1 MVNRKEL
8 PFQPNMLKPQLYEI
22 IKRNKKQH
30 ILYRFDMVLQQRGHI
45 ALRLPLYHPDL
56 NPIELIWAT
65 IKNNVGQKNVT
76 FKLQDAE
83 RLAKNEFN
91 QITTEDWRKRCQHVI
106 KIEDKYLEN
115 EPQIDHFEEV
125 NELIINLED
134 DSSSESDAYSSGS
147 VD

>member
-83 RLAKNEFN
+83 RLAK
-91 QITTEDWRKRCQHVI
+91 K
-106 KIEDKYLEN
+106 
-115 EPQIDHFEEV
+115 
-125 NELIINLED
+125 
-134 DSSSESDAYSSGS
+134 
-147 VD
+147 

>member
-1 MVNRKEL
+1 
-8 PFQPNMLKPQLYEI
+8 MLKDSP
-22 IKRNKKQH
+22 
-30 ILYRFDMVLQQRGHI
+30 
-45 ALRLPLYHPDL
+45 
-56 NPIELIWAT
+56 
-65 IKNNVGQKNVT
+65 
-76 FKLQDAE
+76 
-83 RLAKNEFN
+83 KNEFN